1 MDADLFERGF
11 PFVAVPEAAPAPVL
25 APVHPVTVEADGV
38 RTFRMLVAFCP
49 DAR

>member
-1 MDADLFERGF
+1 MDADLLERGF
-11 PFVAVPEAAPAPVL
+11 PFVAVPEAAP
-25 APVHPVTVEADGV
+25 PVHPVTVEADGV